1 MRRSTR
7 SFLFPD
13 VNVWI
18 ALTFRG
24 HIHHAAA
31 RTWLNSVPDD
41 AELCFCRLTQLGF
54 LRLLTTAAV
63 MGNKVLSQADAWD
76 LYDDW
81 LEHGHAAYV
90 EEPPAIELT
99 FRSLSESRQAAPKR
113 PGGFLCLRVCAGF
126 WLEISDFRSSSSQK
140 NNGGRLVE
148 ANGENVSLRPED
160 QLPLAQHLQFDPP
173 FQRQRIHRQAILPKA
188 EAQTKL
194 ARGPHG
200 DRTSLPFR
208 RAICRS
214 CARSR

>member
-1 MRRSTR
+1 MPRSTR

-31 RTWLNSVPDD
+31 RAWLNSVPDD
-41 AELCFCRLTQLGF
+41 SELCFCRLTQLGL

-63 MGNKVLSQADAWD
+63 MGNKVLSQAEAWD

-99 FRSLSESRQAAPKR
+99 FRSLSESRQAAPKDWADSYVSAFAQVS
-113 PGGFLCLRVCAGF
+113 GL
-126 WLEISDFRSSSSQK
+126 
-140 NNGGRLVE
+140 RLVTF
-148 ANGENVSLRPED
+148 D
-160 QLPLAQHLQFDPP
+160 QALQ
-173 FQRQRIHRQAILPKA
+173 R
-188 EAQTKL
+188 
-194 ARGPHG
+194 
-200 DRTSLPFR
+200 RTAGAVLLKPMPR
-208 RAICRS
+208 M
-214 CARSR
+214 